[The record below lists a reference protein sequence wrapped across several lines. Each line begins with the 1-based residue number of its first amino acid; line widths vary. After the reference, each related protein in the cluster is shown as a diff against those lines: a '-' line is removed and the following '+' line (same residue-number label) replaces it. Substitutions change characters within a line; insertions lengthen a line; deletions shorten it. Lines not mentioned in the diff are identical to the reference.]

1 VDVPLLGC
9 SSGSPIPEG
18 GPSLL
23 GYDSGMTWEMLIIAV
38 ARVLGSLPV
47 LRWAFVGAL
56 IALLTD
62 LSDLFLM
69 NLIHLGGVRGY
80 QSFDKWLDQVYMLTF
95 LVVAVRW
102 EAAPRTIAVALYA
115 YRLAGFAAFEITE
128 ERAVLI
134 FFPNVFEVWFLL
146 IAGVKQFHLDFRR
159 SPVLVSAAVSL
170 LGVKMFQ
177 EYALHVGR
185 WLDGF
190 TAVEAVEAM
199 WNWLTAPLR

>member
-1 VDVPLLGC
+1 
-9 SSGSPIPEG
+9 
-18 GPSLL
+18 
-23 GYDSGMTWEMLIIAV
+23 MTLEMLIIAAV
-38 ARVLGSLPV
+38 RLSGSLPV
-47 LRWAFVGAL
+47 LRWAFIGAL

-69 NLIHLGGVRGY
+69 NLIDLGGVRGY

-102 EAAPRTIAVALYA
+102 EAAPRTIAVVLYA
-115 YRLAGFAAFEITE
+115 YRLAGFAGFGVTE

-159 SPVLVSAAVSL
+159 SPVLVSTAAALL
-170 LGVKMFQ
+170 LGVKMFP

-185 WLDGF
+185 WLAG
-190 TAVEAVEAM
+190 
-199 WNWLTAPLR
+199 LPAPRAGEGGWG